1 VDQHRQVR
9 PAQLAGQAGQPGGVV
24 EVAVTAD
31 DRLDICRILTQPA
44 QVAGAAVGRTDRPGP
59 ETFPAGQRTA

>member
-1 VDQHRQVR
+1 
-9 PAQLAGQAGQPGGVV
+9 
-24 EVAVTAD
+24 VAVTAD